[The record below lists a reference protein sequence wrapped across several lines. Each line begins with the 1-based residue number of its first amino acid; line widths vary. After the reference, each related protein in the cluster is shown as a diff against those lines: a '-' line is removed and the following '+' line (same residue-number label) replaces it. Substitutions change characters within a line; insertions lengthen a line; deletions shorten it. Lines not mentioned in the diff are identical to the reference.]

1 MHQTFLIFISI
12 CFFSIRERFYQLNSF
27 LIFCKVNPFTN
38 LSAIIIYTGF
48 HVGESKEIS
57 RLYSSVNVT
66 SSMYTTVS

>member
-1 MHQTFLIFISI
+1 MHQSFLIFISI
-12 CFFSIRERFYQLNSF
+12 GFFSIRELLYQLNSI

-38 LSAIIIYTGF
+38 LSAIIIYTHF
-48 HVGESKEIS
+48 HVRESKEIS